1 MVDVKE
7 LRNHSNV
14 TFEYVLVFFIISIFL
29 DFSIYGI
36 SITHFVIIVSIFI
49 YC

>member
-14 TFEYVLVFFIISIFL
+14 TFEYVLVFFIISITAIHGAHKTT
-29 DFSIYGI
+29 SSQIKHTIGKKI
-36 SITHFVIIVSIFI
+36 KI
-49 YC
+49 